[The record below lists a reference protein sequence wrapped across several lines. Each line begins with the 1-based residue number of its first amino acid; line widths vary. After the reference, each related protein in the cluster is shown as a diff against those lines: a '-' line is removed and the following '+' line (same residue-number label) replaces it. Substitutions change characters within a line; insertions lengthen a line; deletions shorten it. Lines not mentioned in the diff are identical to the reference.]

1 MRENRLKSL
10 WAEGK
15 AATNCWIHT
24 DSAFVVEVMAHQ
36 GWDSLTID
44 MQHGLIGVA
53 EMHAMLLAVS
63 ATPTV
68 PLVRVPWNEPG
79 LIMKALD
86 AGAYGVICPM
96 VNSREECE
104 RFVGAC
110 RYAPAGYRSVGPN
123 RALIHGGADYMQH
136 ANDTVL
142 ALAMIETREGLD
154 NVEAICGTPGLDAI
168 LIGPSDL
175 GLSLG
180 GEPKLNQTDPVTV
193 AAIDRILAA
202 AKRHGLRAAIVNG
215 TVDYSRAMIAKGFDL
230 VTVVSDMALLRA
242 GGGLVRQ
249 MGA

>member
-1 MRENRLKSL
+1 MRENALRTI
-10 WAEGK
+10 WGEGR

-24 DSAFVVEVMAHQ
+24 DSAFVVEAMAHQ

-53 EMHAMLLAVS
+53 EMHAMLLAVA

-79 LIMKALD
+79 LVMKALD

-96 VNSREECE
+96 INTREECE

-110 RYAPAGYRSVGPN
+110 RYAPLGYRSVGPN
-123 RALIHGGADYMQH
+123 RAPLYAGADYMAM
-136 ANDTVL
+136 ANRTVL
-142 ALAMIETREGLD
+142 TFAMIETREGLANLED
-154 NVEAICGTPGLDAI
+154 ICATPGLDAL

-180 GEPKLNQTDPVTV
+180 GEPKLDQTDPAVRE
-193 AAIDRILAA
+193 AIDRILAA

-215 TVDYSRAMIAKGFDL
+215 SVDYAREMAAKGFDL
-230 VTVVSDMALLRA
+230 VTVVSDVALLRA
-242 GGGLVRQ
+242 GAGMVRA
-249 MGA
+249 MKD